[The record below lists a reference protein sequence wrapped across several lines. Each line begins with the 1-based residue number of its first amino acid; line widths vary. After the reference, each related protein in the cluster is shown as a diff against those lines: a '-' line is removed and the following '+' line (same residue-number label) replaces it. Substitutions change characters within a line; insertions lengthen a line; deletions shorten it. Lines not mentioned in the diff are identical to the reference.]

1 MPAAIVTGS
10 VERAGRAG
18 GARPGHRGVGGM
30 PFVFVV
36 GLVGAALIWMAVTG
50 DGSAEARVIGG
61 GVGVVLFILSSLV
74 LEATRE

>member
-1 MPAAIVTGS
+1 
-10 VERAGRAG
+10 
-18 GARPGHRGVGGM
+18 M

-50 DGSAEARVIGG
+50 DGSAEAFVIGG
-61 GVGVVLFILSSLV
+61 GAGAVLFILSSLV

>member
-10 VERAGRAG
+10 VGRAG

-30 PFVFVV
+30 PLVFVV
-36 GLVGAALIWMAVTG
+36 GPVGAALIWTAVIG
-50 DGSAEARVIGG
+50 DGSTEARVIGG
-61 GVGVVLFILSSLV
+61 GAGAVLFILSSLV